1 MLIYIMSFD
10 YHKNIIKYEEAPQK
24 GEKKKKK
31 DLNGDSKAHSQ

>member
-1 MLIYIMSFD
+1 MSFD

-31 DLNGDSKAHSQ
+31 RLEWGFKGS